1 MVDAIIFDLDGVL
14 IDSEQL
20 WSSARE
26 QVAREHGG
34 TWTATATRAMMGMS
48 SREWSRYMHDELHVE
63 MTPDA
68 ISSEVIER
76 LEALYREGLPLLPGA
91 VDAVAAL
98 RVRWR
103 LGLASSANREIIALV
118 LELADLARLFD
129 ATVSSEEVAHGK
141 PAPDVYLEAARRLGA
156 RPAHCVAVEDST
168 SGLRAAVGASLTV
181 VAIPNRH
188 FPPEEDALR
197 LADVVVDSLDEL
209 RPELIDR
216 IA

>member
-1 MVDAIIFDLDGVL
+1 MLDAIIFDLDGVL

-63 MTPDA
+63 MTP
-68 ISSEVIER
+68 
-76 LEALYREGLPLLPGA
+76 YGEGLPLLPGA

-168 SGLRAAVGASLTV
+168 SGLRAAAGASLTV